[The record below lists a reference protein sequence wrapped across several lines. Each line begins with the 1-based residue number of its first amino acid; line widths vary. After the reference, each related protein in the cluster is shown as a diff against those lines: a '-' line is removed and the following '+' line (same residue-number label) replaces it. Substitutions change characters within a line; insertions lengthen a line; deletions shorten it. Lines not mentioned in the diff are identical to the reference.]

1 MKLYGFYQMTQE
13 YDKHEK
19 LIKLAMEQDS
29 YLADLGSR
37 KFDYPTELEKLRAV
51 VSSQIQPP
59 ESQQSANIN
68 FNSPVSSPS
77 IRQSSQQ
84 PLRID
89 EVRQI

>member
-37 KFDYPTELEKLRAV
+37 KFDYPTELEIE
-51 VSSQIQPP
+51 SSCKQP
-59 ESQQSANIN
+59 
-68 FNSPVSSPS
+68 NSTT
-77 IRQSSQQ
+77 
-84 PLRID
+84 
-89 EVRQI
+89 